1 MASRT
6 LDLPQ
11 DWAYAV
17 VTAVRH
23 HGRWIPLTR
32 VDAPA
37 RALRAGDDVVGRS
50 ALVLVD
56 RMRVTHADAPRELRL
71 VKTGPLLLGEVT
83 ITVRP
88 DGPSRAV
95 VDWVEEGVHLRGP
108 LPRRLT
114 AALLRP
120 SLEAMTA
127 LALWRIH
134 RSVRR
139 ERRRRSG

>member
-6 LDLPQ
+6 LDLPPE
-11 DWAYAV
+11 WAYAV
-17 VTAVRH
+17 VTAARH

-32 VDAPA
+32 VEAPA
-37 RALRAGDDVVGRS
+37 RPLREGDEIVGRS
-50 ALVLVD
+50 ALLLVD
-56 RMRVTHADAPRELRL
+56 RMRVTRADPPRELRL

-83 ITVRP
+83 ITVRSA
-88 DGPSRAV
+88 GQGRAV
-95 VDWVEEGVHLRGP
+95 VDWAENGVHLRGP

-127 LALWRIH
+127 LALWRID

-139 ERRRRSG
+139 RRAAG